1 MTVEV
6 VSVLCGGN
14 GPQQSWHADGDP
26 KIYLDDAYDNED
38 NKISPCAAYQ
48 YLFDWPVKNG
58 NQRPDVLVYLHDDVT
73 IHDSNWL
80 NRITHLFNNSAC
92 VCVGFGGATQLG
104 HDDLY
109 KVGYR
114 LPYMARQGY
123 VSNQTDWQ
131 THGGHFEE
139 DKQVVVVDAFCMAVR
154 TDFLRRVGGWPVGHL
169 THHCLDL
176 WLACEAARAGKQ
188 VWMAGVS
195 CTHHG
200 GGSSTKPAYQ
210 RAKWLQGG
218 SLEEDHRRPH
228 KWLFDNYRDV
238 LPIRVK
244 HG

>member
-6 VSVLCGGN
+6 VSVLCGGQ
-14 GPQQSWHADGDP
+14 GPSQSWVADGRPLIELAD
-26 KIYLDDAYDNED
+26 KYNNQNNAL
-38 NKISPCAAYQ
+38 SPCVCYNRLLYKSSA
-48 YLFDWPVKNG
+48 
-58 NQRPDVLVYLHDDVT
+58 DVLVYLHDDVT

-80 NRITHLFNNSAC
+80 NRITHLFNNSEC

-131 THGGHFEE
+131 THGGLEKG
-139 DKQVVVVDAFCMAVR
+139 DKRVAVVDAFCMAVR
-154 TDFLRRVGGWPVGHL
+154 TSFLAGVGGWSVKHL

-244 HG
+244 P

>member
-14 GPQQSWHADGDP
+14 GPQQSWHAGNP
-26 KIYLDDAYDNED
+26 IIHLDAAFDNVT
-38 NKISPCAAYQ
+38 NYHSPCYAYN
-48 YLFDWPVKNG
+48 YLLEDSHE
-58 NQRPDVLVYLHDDVT
+58 DVIIYLHDDVT

-80 NRITHLFNNSAC
+80 NRITRLFNNPEC
-92 VCVGFGGATQLG
+92 VCVGFGGAAQLG

-131 THGGHFEE
+131 THGGHFEG
-139 DKQVVVVDAFCMAVR
+139 DRQVAVVDAFCMAVR
-154 TDFLRRVGGWPVGHL
+154 TGFLSGLGGWPVGHL

-176 WLACEAARAGKQ
+176 WLACEAARAGRE

-228 KWLFDNYRDV
+228 RWLFDNYRDV

-244 HG
+244 P